1 MYKINSN
8 GCKSIKYLEVLQ
20 KETVENHNLGL
31 EKDFLATTPK

>member
-8 GCKSIKYLEVLQ
+8 GYKSIKYLEVLQ

-31 EKDFLATTPK
+31 DKDFLATTQK